1 MRELSKEKQ
10 GVWVERLFSRLASFY
25 GSAFGRQWDG
35 TNLAEVKLAWAE
47 KLGGFTADQIG
58 DALVAI
64 ETKPYPPNLPEFI
77 LACRESARRIG
88 RPAAPA
94 LPAPDIPQEVIEHRL
109 QVLKRFGETFGKRVP
124 AAEINGAPNE

>member
-64 ETKPYPPNLPEFI
+64 ETKPYPPNLPEF
-77 LACRESARRIG
+77 LAACREAAKRIG
-88 RPAAPA
+88 NPVQA
-94 LPAPDIPQEVIEHRL
+94 LPAPDIPPDVIEHRRK
-109 QVLKRFGETFGKRVP
+109 VLEEFGRTFGKRIPVVV
-124 AAEINGAPNE
+124 ADASEGLS